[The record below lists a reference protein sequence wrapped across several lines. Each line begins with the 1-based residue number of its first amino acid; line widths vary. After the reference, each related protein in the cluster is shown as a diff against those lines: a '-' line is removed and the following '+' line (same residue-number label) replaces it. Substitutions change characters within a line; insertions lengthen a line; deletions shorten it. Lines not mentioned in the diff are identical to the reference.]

1 MWSDECYFN
10 IEGECEFF
18 RDWLTETKDE
28 VIKTNFC
35 MYYFLNKVYAKHSTL
50 LTTLYYYLKVRI
62 YVILGE
68 WTMHLALIEAMYQMK
83 MIGGLEDDNKDSN
96 VGNKVD
102 QEKRY
107 FVVGV
112 EKDEWDV
119 KGRKIIIFSLR

>member
-28 VIKTNFC
+28 VIETNFC
-35 MYYFLNKVYAKHSTL
+35 MYYCLNKGYAKHLTL
-50 LTTLYYYLKVRI
+50 LITLYHYFKVRI

-83 MIGGLEDDNKDSN
+83 MIGGFEDDNEDSN
-96 VGNKVD
+96 VGNKID
-102 QEKRY
+102 QERRY

-119 KGRKIIIFSLR
+119 KGRKIISYP